1 MVDVDGG
8 LAVFDLFHP
17 QAGRVVTVLSDL
29 LPVLQDPGQAV
40 FRVVFVLP
48 GKAGFVFPDPVMV
61 GVIGVGDIACGKQ
74 PVLVGVVGVM

>member
-8 LAVFDLFHP
+8 LAVLDLFHP
-17 QAGRVVTVLSDL
+17 QAGRVVVVLSDFL
-29 LPVLQDPGQAV
+29 SVLQDPGQAV

-48 GKAGFVFPDPVMV
+48 GQAALAFPDPIMV

-74 PVLVGVVGVM
+74 PVLVSVVGVM